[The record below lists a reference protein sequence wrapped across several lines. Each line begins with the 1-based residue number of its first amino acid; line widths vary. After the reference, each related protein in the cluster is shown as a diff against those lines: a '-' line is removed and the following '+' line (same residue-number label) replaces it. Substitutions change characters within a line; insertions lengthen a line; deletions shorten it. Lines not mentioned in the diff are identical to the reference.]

1 MSVSEAIFKRRAV
14 RAYTPEV
21 VSESDVRALLA
32 AAVRAPTALH
42 AEPWAFVVIQN
53 RARLLRYSAM
63 ATAVEPALPPGF
75 NIFYDAETLIVICA
89 RPIGPLVTAD
99 CWLAAENL
107 MLAACE
113 RGLGTCPIGLAV
125 PVLNRADVKAE
136 LAIPADV
143 TVVAPI
149 LVGVPRDDAPA
160 TVRKAPEVLSW
171 RTA

>member
-1 MSVSEAIFKRRAV
+1 MSVSEAIFTRRAV
-14 RAYTPEV
+14 RAYTPDV
-21 VSESDVRALLA
+21 VPESDVRALLQ
-32 AAVRAPTALH
+32 AAVRAPTSLH
-42 AEPWAFVVIQN
+42 GEPWAFVVIQN
-53 RARLLRYSAM
+53 RARLLRYAAM
-63 ATAVEPALPPGF
+63 ATVNEPALPPGF
-75 NIFYDAETLIVICA
+75 DIFYDAETLIVICA
-89 RPIGPLVTAD
+89 RPLGPFVTAD

-125 PVLNRADVKAE
+125 PVLNRPDVKAE

-143 TVVAPI
+143 TAVAPI

-160 TVRKAPEVLSW
+160 TARKAPEILCW